1 MAKYDENTIDRI
13 MDMYLKEEKSWQTI
27 AKELGIPRSTVYF
40 YIQKHTEYDSLDFN
54 KRNFRFL
61 INRSKHLESVV
72 AVLQESQ
79 CSANDP
85 LKMKLKELECLSGG
99 EYNVMEHQR

>member
-1 MAKYDENTIDRI
+1 MAKYDENTIARI
-13 MDMYLKEEKSWQTI
+13 MDMYLKKEKSWQTI
-27 AKELGIPRSTVYF
+27 AKELGIPRNTVYF
-40 YIQKHTEYDSLDFN
+40 YIQKHTGYDSLDFN

-72 AVLQESQ
+72 DVLQESQ

-85 LKMKLKELECLSGG
+85 LKIKLKELERLSGG
-99 EYNVMEHQR
+99 EYNVHVLC

>member
-13 MDMYLKEEKSWQTI
+13 MDMYLKEEKSGQAI

-40 YIQKHTEYDSLDFN
+40 YIQRNTGYDSLDFT

-61 INRSKHLESVV
+61 INSS
-72 AVLQESQ
+72 
-79 CSANDP
+79 
-85 LKMKLKELECLSGG
+85 
-99 EYNVMEHQR
+99 